1 MQMRFF
7 SRAFLILL
15 VFSFASSVSF
25 AGEPT
30 EEIKRITEKII
41 DIITDPSLQGD
52 EKKEEKVMR
61 IRNSVD
67 ERFDGEEMAKRTLA
81 RHWSKRKD
89 HEKKEFTELFEKF
102 LEKTYLDRV
111 LSYSGE
117 KISYGSENIDDDYAS
132 VDVKILSK
140 EKVEIPLIYKLKKKG
155 TNWHVYDI
163 SIEGVSLINN
173 YRTQFNSIIMRKSY
187 EKLVEML
194 REKVEKG

>member
-89 HEKKEFTELFEKF
+89 HERRNSPNSSKNFWKRHILTGSCPTQERKF
-102 LEKTYLDRV
+102 PMGLRMLMT
-111 LSYSGE
+111 
-117 KISYGSENIDDDYAS
+117 
-132 VDVKILSK
+132 
-140 EKVEIPLIYKLKKKG
+140 
-155 TNWHVYDI
+155 
-163 SIEGVSLINN
+163 
-173 YRTQFNSIIMRKSY
+173 IMQ
-187 EKLVEML
+187 VWM
-194 REKVEKG
+194 